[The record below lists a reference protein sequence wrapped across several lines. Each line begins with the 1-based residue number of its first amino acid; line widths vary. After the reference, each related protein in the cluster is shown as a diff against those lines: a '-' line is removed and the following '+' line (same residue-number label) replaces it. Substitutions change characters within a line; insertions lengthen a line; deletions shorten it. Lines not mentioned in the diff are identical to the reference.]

1 MIFISSTVPLNEI
14 PTSKEEICKLDWF
27 LFLVMIKEKVYQK
40 DDGLNGIYYQL
51 CIYPYFYTQNLYNYL
66 MSDHYYYRSLL
77 YNTMQN
83 SAKFS
88 CMRKVKRFD
97 EITNWNEEVINEA
110 NHIFREDDIR
120 KVFESF
126 RENNFRE
133 NPVCEYVLEE

>member
-1 MIFISSTVPLNEI
+1 
-14 PTSKEEICKLDWF
+14 
-27 LFLVMIKEKVYQK
+27 
-40 DDGLNGIYYQL
+40 
-51 CIYPYFYTQNLYNYL
+51 
-66 MSDHYYYRSLL
+66 
-77 YNTMQN
+77 MQN

-133 NPVCEYVLEE
+133 NPICEYV

>member
-1 MIFISSTVPLNEI
+1 
-14 PTSKEEICKLDWF
+14 
-27 LFLVMIKEKVYQK
+27 
-40 DDGLNGIYYQL
+40 
-51 CIYPYFYTQNLYNYL
+51 
-66 MSDHYYYRSLL
+66 MSEHYYYRSLL

-126 RENNFRE
+126 REKIGRASCRE
-133 NPVCEYVLEE
+133 RV

>member
-1 MIFISSTVPLNEI
+1 
-14 PTSKEEICKLDWF
+14 
-27 LFLVMIKEKVYQK
+27 
-40 DDGLNGIYYQL
+40 
-51 CIYPYFYTQNLYNYL
+51 

-83 SAKFS
+83 SPKFS

-133 NPVCEYVLEE
+133 NPVCEYV